1 MEVRD
6 EIFDAEQMG
15 EQLKKLRNSLR
26 LSQEKFAE
34 RLGMSRDTIYNY
46 EKGKTAIPHD
56 LIKRLCQ
63 EFNVS
68 ADYFYFNKDKPLV
81 EETTI
86 ADSFTKVLQDC
97 TDFEKQQLMD
107 MLNIIRKNIGI
118 SEGRSVFGSV
128 FFLYNLVIANDQAIR
143 GRKL

>member
-1 MEVRD
+1 MPHNATRVVLLILPLANKNKTIEP
-6 EIFDAEQMG
+6 ANMN
-15 EQLKKLRNSLR
+15 KKLRNASK
-26 LSQEKFAE
+26 LSQERFAE

-68 ADYFYFNKDKPLV
+68 ADYFYFNIDKPLI
-81 EETTI
+81 EPI
-86 ADSFTKVLQDC
+86 NISDSFDRTLQEC

-107 MLNIIRKNIGI
+107 MLNIIR
-118 SEGRSVFGSV
+118 
-128 FFLYNLVIANDQAIR
+128 
-143 GRKL
+143 RKPVAV

>member
-1 MEVRD
+1 MCFVVEVFFLFTSTKFREKEVKQNMEIQD
-6 EIFDAEQMG
+6 EVFDAEQMG
-15 EQLKKLRNSLR
+15 RQLKKLRNASK
-26 LSQEKFAE
+26 LSQERFAE

-68 ADYFYFNKDKPLV
+68 ADYFYFNIDKPLI
-81 EETTI
+81 EPI
-86 ADSFTKVLQDC
+86 NISDSFDRTLQEC

-107 MLNIIRKNIGI
+107 MLNIIR
-118 SEGRSVFGSV
+118 
-128 FFLYNLVIANDQAIR
+128 
-143 GRKL
+143 RKPVAV

>member
-1 MEVRD
+1 MFCCGGLFLFTSTKFREKEVKQNMEIQD
-6 EIFDAEQMG
+6 EVFDAELMG
-15 EQLKKLRNSLR
+15 RQLKKLRNASK
-26 LSQEKFAE
+26 LSQERFAE

-68 ADYFYFNKDKPLV
+68 ADYFYFNIDKHLIEP
-81 EETTI
+81 I
-86 ADSFTKVLQDC
+86 NISDSFDRTLQEC

-107 MLNIIRKNIGI
+107 MLNIIR
-118 SEGRSVFGSV
+118 
-128 FFLYNLVIANDQAIR
+128 
-143 GRKL
+143 RKPVAV

>member
-15 EQLKKLRNSLR
+15 EQLKKLRNSLK

-68 ADYFYFNKDKPLV
+68 ADYFYFNKDKPLI

-86 ADSFTKVLQDC
+86 TDSFTKVLQDC

-107 MLNIIRKNIGI
+107 MLHLYLSIINPIQPA
-118 SEGRSVFGSV
+118 V
-128 FFLYNLVIANDQAIR
+128 AA
-143 GRKL
+143 

>member
-1 MEVRD
+1 MPHNATRVVLL
-6 EIFDAEQMG
+6 IFPLANKNKTIEPANMN
-15 EQLKKLRNSLR
+15 KKLRNASK
-26 LSQEKFAE
+26 LSQERFAE

-68 ADYFYFNKDKPLV
+68 ADYFYFNIDKPLI
-81 EETTI
+81 EPI
-86 ADSFTKVLQDC
+86 NILDSFDRTLQEC

-107 MLNIIRKNIGI
+107 MLNIIR
-118 SEGRSVFGSV
+118 
-128 FFLYNLVIANDQAIR
+128 
-143 GRKL
+143 RKPVAV

>member
-1 MEVRD
+1 MFCCGGLFLFTSTKFREKEVKQNMEIQD
-6 EIFDAEQMG
+6 EVFDAELMG
-15 EQLKKLRNSLR
+15 RQLKKLRNASK
-26 LSQEKFAE
+26 LSQERFAE

-68 ADYFYFNKDKPLV
+68 ADYFYFNIDKPLT
-81 EETTI
+81 EPI
-86 ADSFTKVLQDC
+86 NISDSFDRTLQEC

-107 MLNIIRKNIGI
+107 MLNIIR
-118 SEGRSVFGSV
+118 
-128 FFLYNLVIANDQAIR
+128 
-143 GRKL
+143 RKPVAV

>member
-68 ADYFYFNKDKPLV
+68 ADYFYFETDKPLV
-81 EETTI
+81 EDNTI
-86 ADSFTKVLQDC
+86 SITDAFTKELEQC
-97 TDFEKQQLMD
+97 TDLEKQQLME
-107 MLNIIRKNIGI
+107 MLKILRMKP
-118 SEGRSVFGSV
+118 VAV
-128 FFLYNLVIANDQAIR
+128 
-143 GRKL
+143 

>member
-34 RLGMSRDTIYNY
+34 RLGRSRDTIYNY

-68 ADYFYFNKDKPLV
+68 ADYFYFNQDKPLI

-86 ADSFTKVLQDC
+86 TDSFTKVLQDC

-107 MLNIIRKNIGI
+107 MLNIIR
-118 SEGRSVFGSV
+118 
-128 FFLYNLVIANDQAIR
+128 
-143 GRKL
+143 RKPVAV

>member
-46 EKGKTAIPHD
+46 EQGKTAIPHD

-63 EFNVS
+63 AFNVS
-68 ADYFYFNKDKPLV
+68 ADYFYFHQDKPLIA
-81 EETTI
+81 ETTI
-86 ADSFTKVLQDC
+86 TASFTKVLQDC

-107 MLNIIRKNIGI
+107 MLNIIR
-118 SEGRSVFGSV
+118 
-128 FFLYNLVIANDQAIR
+128 
-143 GRKL
+143 RKPVAV